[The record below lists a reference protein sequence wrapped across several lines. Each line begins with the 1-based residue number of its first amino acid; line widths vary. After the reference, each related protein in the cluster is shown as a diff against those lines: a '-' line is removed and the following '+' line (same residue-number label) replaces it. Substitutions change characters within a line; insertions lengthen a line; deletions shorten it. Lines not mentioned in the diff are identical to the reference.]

1 MRRFVATLA
10 ALGLATR
17 SLAATHTV
25 SVGAGSGHNFTPNTT
40 IAEVGDIV
48 IFDFYPTNHSVIR
61 GEYSN
66 NTSLCGPAGCNP
78 CVPWELY
85 HTDEAD
91 QGFFSGN
98 HKISSFTNRET
109 WNLTINNT
117 DPIWFYCDAIDS
129 CSPNGMVGVI
139 NPQNGSSF
147 SHQHTEAMDA
157 VYQLA
162 PGQSWPAEGGG
173 SSSSS
178 SSSSGGH
185 SSLSG
190 GAIAGIV
197 VGSVAF
203 VVMAAALFFFVGRS
217 RAYGKFFK
225 HAQSQPPVSEIGDH
239 GSQPGGLG
247 GSVPPWS
254 DHTPSRYGSP
264 PPTMPG
270 SPPLGTEKPPNQAR
284 WSDSTAFTNVNNNQP
299 RYSSPPLQE
308 HMTFVGYNRQTGA
321 PEFTPELPGDHEIHQ
336 VGSPDAMR
344 REDARVIGGS
354 PIEMDAENE
363 ARRKHG
369 GL

>member
-98 HKISSFTNRET
+98 HKISSFTN
-109 WNLTINNT
+109 
-117 DPIWFYCDAIDS
+117 
-129 CSPNGMVGVI
+129 
-139 NPQNGSSF
+139 QNGSSF

-299 RYSSPPLQE
+299 RYSSPPPQE